1 MDDHETWE
9 GIAREILDATCT
21 TTPVSAFALAAA
33 CGYVVRPWQGQG
45 ALIDRDGGTIYL
57 SPFVTRPE
65 RQHELIGHE
74 LGHAL
79 LWQHSL
85 DDDEQAATYIAGAL
99 LVPRLEL
106 DRALRRDGWS
116 IEKLRRAHPHASAA
130 MIAVRI
136 TQVRPAV
143 QTTFDGPETVLA
155 RRASPWLDRDVAPV
169 RPWERELA
177 ARAIETRAEATLDGP
192 AVAVP
197 IAATKAVVV
206 ARRWWD

>member
-1 MDDHETWE
+1 MDGHETWE
-9 GIAREILDATCT
+9 GIAREILDASCT
-21 TTPVSAFALAAA
+21 SAPVSAFELAAA
-33 CGYVVRPWQGQG
+33 CGFTVRPWQGQG

-65 RQHELIGHE
+65 RQHELVAHE
-74 LGHAL
+74 LGHWL
-79 LWQHSL
+79 LWQHGL
-85 DDDEQAATYIAGAL
+85 DDDELAATYIAGAL
-99 LVPRLEL
+99 LVPRAEL

-143 QTTFDGPETVLA
+143 QTTFDGPEVLA

-169 RPWERELA
+169 RAWERELA
-177 ARAIETRAEATLDGP
+177 ARAVETGGEAALEGP

-197 IAATKAVVV
+197 IGKTRAVVV

>member
-1 MDDHETWE
+1 MDEHETWE
-9 GIAREILDATCT
+9 GVAQEILDASCT
-21 TTPVSAFALAAA
+21 TAPVSAFALARA
-33 CGYVVRPWQGQG
+33 CGYRVASWQGQG

-57 SPFVTRPE
+57 SPFITRPE
-65 RQHELIGHE
+65 RQHELVAHE
-74 LGHAL
+74 LGHHL
-79 LWQHSL
+79 LWEHRL
-85 DDDEQAATYIAGAL
+85 ENTEQAATYIAGAL
-99 LVPRLEL
+99 LVPRRDL

-116 IEKLRRAHPHASAA
+116 IEKLRKAHPHASAA

-143 QTTFDGPETVLA
+143 QTTFDGPDVLA

-177 ARAIETRAEATLDGP
+177 ARAIETRGEAANDGP

-197 IAATKAVVV
+197 IGTTRAVVV
-206 ARRWWD
+206 ARRWWA